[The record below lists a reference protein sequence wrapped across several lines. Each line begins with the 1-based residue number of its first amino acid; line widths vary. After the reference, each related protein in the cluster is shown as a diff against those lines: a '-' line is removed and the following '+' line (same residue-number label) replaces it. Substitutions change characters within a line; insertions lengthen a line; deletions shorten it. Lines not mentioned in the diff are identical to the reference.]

1 MIKVKVIRDENVK
14 IVFFLHISSSKMD
27 HLMSNNDHK

>member
-14 IVFFLHISSSKMD
+14 IVFLHISSSKMD
-27 HLMSNNDHK
+27 HFMSNKDHK